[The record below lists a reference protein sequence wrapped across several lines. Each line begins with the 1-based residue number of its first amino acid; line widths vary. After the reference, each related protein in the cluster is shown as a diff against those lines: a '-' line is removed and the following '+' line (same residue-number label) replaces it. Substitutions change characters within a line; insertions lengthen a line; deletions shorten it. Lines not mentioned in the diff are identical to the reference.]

1 MNRAIRFWLLL
12 SLVLLPGSVLA
23 EEASVEEPIL
33 KVGDTMPDFT
43 LKDGLSG
50 QQVRFE
56 ENIRGKSEAIA
67 FVFFNTGCSA
77 CMAEMEEVSKA
88 AKELG
93 DQKLRLYGFAVDKR
107 GEQAVKAY
115 NNIYGFKATYL
126 LDPTFSIPAR
136 FGFNFTPAGV
146 ILDGQGK
153 IVFLKGGYNPVKD
166 SGLFAREIRA
176 LLKLP

>member
-1 MNRAIRFWLLL
+1 MKNIFVSWLLL
-12 SLVLLPGSVLA
+12 SLVILPGGRLA
-23 EEASVEEPIL
+23 MAQEESAVL
-33 KVGDTMPDFT
+33 KVGDAMPDFA
-43 LKDGLSG
+43 LKNGLTG
-50 QQVRFE
+50 QEVRFQVD
-56 ENIRGKSEAIA
+56 ILGKSEAVA

-77 CMAEMEEVSKA
+77 CMAEMEEVSTT

-93 DQKLRLYGFAVDKR
+93 DQKLLVFGFAVDKR

-126 LDPTFSIPAR
+126 LDPIFSIPAR
-136 FGFNFTPAGV
+136 FGFNYTPAGV
-146 ILDGQGK
+146 ILDAQGK

-166 SGLFAREIRA
+166 AGLFAREIKS